1 MRTHKTPRSLD
12 AEQGFS
18 LIEAMVAAGLLAASF
33 VALVQL
39 FAIAVRSNVEAR
51 SVTYATVLAQQK
63 LEQLQALTWGYNAQ
77 GLPVSDT
84 TTDTAVNPERPAG
97 GTGLSRSPSTSL
109 RENTPG
115 FVDYIDQFGR
125 SLGGGAD
132 APGGAV
138 YVRRWAIQPL
148 PADPENALSMEVLVT
163 RATASTA
170 ARQGGGTP
178 LADARVMTVKSRSR
192 W

>member
-1 MRTHKTPRSLD
+1 MRTPKTPRSLD
-12 AEQGFS
+12 AERGFS
-18 LIEAMVAAGLLAASF
+18 LIEAMVAAGLLAASL

-39 FAIAVRSNVEAR
+39 FAIAVRSNAESR

-63 LEQLQALTWGYNAQ
+63 LEQLQALTWGYDPQ

-84 TTDTAVNPERPAG
+84 TTDTAVNLEGAAG

-125 SLGGGAD
+125 ILGGGAK
-132 APGGAV
+132 APPSTV
-138 YVRRWAIQPL
+138 YIRRWAIQPL
-148 PADPENALSMEVLVT
+148 SADPENARTLEVLVT
-163 RATASTA
+163 RTIASTA
-170 ARQGGGTP
+170 AQQGGATP
-178 LADARVMTVKSRSR
+178 LADARVMTVKARNR